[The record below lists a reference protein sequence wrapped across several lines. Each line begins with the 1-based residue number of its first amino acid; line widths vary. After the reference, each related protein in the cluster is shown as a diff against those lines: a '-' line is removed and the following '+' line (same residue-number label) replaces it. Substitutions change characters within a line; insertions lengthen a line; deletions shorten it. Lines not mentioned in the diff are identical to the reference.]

1 MGASVDVY
9 LLCCVISK
17 NISLEDGSLR
27 LPPYGGEDVGG
38 NLVVLHFLP
47 IFFMTSV
54 RIYLM
59 TFFLHL
65 TFKAILCE
73 LGRSLGVRVRN
84 ELKEKL
90 ISN

>member
-47 IFFMTSV
+47 IFFYDKCSD
-54 RIYLM
+54 LSND
-59 TFFLHL
+59 FFPS
-65 TFKAILCE
+65 FDI
-73 LGRSLGVRVRN
+73 
-84 ELKEKL
+84 
-90 ISN
+90 

>member
-1 MGASVDVY
+1 M
-9 LLCCVISK
+9 
-17 NISLEDGSLR
+17 
-27 LPPYGGEDVGG
+27 GG
-38 NLVVLHFLP
+38 NLVVLCFLP
-47 IFFMTSV
+47 IFFMSV

-84 ELKEKL
+84 ELREKL

>member
-9 LLCCVISK
+9 LLCYVISK
-17 NISLEDGSLR
+17 NISLEDGSLW
-27 LPPYGGEDVGG
+27 LPPYSGEDMGG
-38 NLVVLHFLP
+38 NLVVLCFLP
-47 IFFMTSV
+47 IFFMSV

-84 ELKEKL
+84 ELREKL